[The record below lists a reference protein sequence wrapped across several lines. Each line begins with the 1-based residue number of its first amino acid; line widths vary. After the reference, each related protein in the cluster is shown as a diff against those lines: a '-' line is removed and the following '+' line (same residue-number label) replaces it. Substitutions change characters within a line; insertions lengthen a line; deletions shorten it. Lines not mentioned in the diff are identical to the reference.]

1 MPPTAVPSGGTT
13 DGPLFGNGELAV
25 IFGGQTG
32 GFSFNFGSNSFVREI
47 GASGGVA
54 AMPGGVDV
62 YAPVFSNATF
72 SAAQVIANGTV
83 TSAFTKSG
91 VGTLRTSSFV
101 RPMHRGVSLMVSK
114 ITYAADAG
122 GPRSIE
128 LGVAARAGPLG
139 HADDFLIWGPCS
151 ATPSIL
157 VANRSNG
164 ENWQDIY
171 RGVRPA
177 EASLGSRIT
186 RVAIAVSAFT
196 ASGGNA
202 FTNVSVPG
210 AGMDVGRSANG
221 TVQLS
226 TGETLMLLTAVV
238 NNRDIKWAD
247 PVAAAMD
254 ALAAIQ
260 ANGLSATVS
269 EAEAA
274 NSAAWREYWAKS
286 SVSLPHSLV
295 TERYYWASLYL
306 LKLAAGGNSPPGLY
320 GPFIVSD
327 EMMWS
332 GDIHLNYNYQA
343 TCACLVTIFMSLI
356 IVGGPG
362 GQRSAHD
369 FLFISGPLPHCLAR
383 VFCRLWSHPSGT
395 RRTDVC
401 VLQAFAR
408 LPEMGSCL
416 GHEFVR
422 MQRIRLPDRRCS
434 LRQSK

>member
-1 MPPTAVPSGGTT
+1 MISLLALLRAGASVAAFGAAAAGGHDVHAAGAGAGPAGGDAAAAAAAAAGDPELAAGSVRATPIGPNAVVGRWTAPPTAVPTGGTT

-139 HADDFLIWGPCS
+139 HADDVLIWGPCS

-164 ENWQDIY
+164 EDWQDIY
-171 RGVRPA
+171 RGVRPT
-177 EASLGSRIT
+177 EAAFGSRIT
-186 RVAIAVSAFT
+186 RVAIAVSVFT

-202 FTNVSVPG
+202 FANVSVPG
-210 AGMDVGRSANG
+210 AGMDAGRSANG

-238 NNRDIKWAD
+238 NNRDINWAD

-254 ALAAIQ
+254 ALTAAQ
-260 ANGLSATVS
+260 ADGLSATVT
-269 EAEAA
+269 EAKAA

-306 LKLAAGGNSPPGLY
+306 LKLAAGGSSPPGLY
-320 GPFIVSD
+320 CELQYECQLCFEFI
-327 EMMWS
+327 ENAEIME
-332 GDIHLNYNYQA
+332 
-343 TCACLVTIFMSLI
+343 
-356 IVGGPG
+356 
-362 GQRSAHD
+362 
-369 FLFISGPLPHCLAR
+369 HC
-383 VFCRLWSHPSGT
+383 P
-395 RRTDVC
+395 
-401 VLQAFAR
+401 
-408 LPEMGSCL
+408 
-416 GHEFVR
+416 
-422 MQRIRLPDRRCS
+422 
-434 LRQSK
+434 